1 MSNFGRQIGVQDSAV
16 RKEVEALTRLKTKW
30 RSAETKN
37 EIRYKLNTVST
48 HSNSTI
54 SNGKAQELSVSF
66 EKQDMIYVA
75 TVQLETNKE

>member
-37 EIRYKLNTVST
+37 EIRYKLNTFRT

-54 SNGKAQELSVSF
+54 STGKAQELSVSF